1 MASNRNYIA
10 SIITK
15 FSGQS
20 NVIPIPVIYL
30 EITKDYPT
38 AALLNQ
44 MVYWSDRT
52 KRNDGYFYKS
62 YKEWEEELHL
72 SKYQVRRSTDK
83 LKELNIVDTALKK
96 ANGAPTLH
104 YKIDLNTLQDW
115 IVKKL
120 NNGKLRNLT
129 MDSEETSKSLTEI
142 TTENTTESI
151 SMSDKS
157 DAAPYKT
164 IIEYLNKKVNKRFSY
179 KSESNRKLIKARFNE
194 GYKLDDFIKVIDI
207 KTDEWINDEKMKS
220 YLQPSTLFRGS
231 NFDKY
236 LNQETPQLNNSETD
250 DSFISELIGGSK

>member
-1 MASNRNYIA
+1 MTNNRNYIA

-83 LKELNIVDTALKK
+83 LKELNIVETALKK

-142 TTENTTESI
+142 TTENI
-151 SMSDKS
+151 NMSDES

-164 IIEYLNKKVNKRFSY
+164 IIEYLNKKVNKKFSY
-179 KSESNRKLIKARFNE
+179 KSVSNRKLIKARFNE

-207 KTDEWINDEKMKS
+207 KTNEWINDEKMKN

-236 LNQETPQLNNSETD
+236 LNQDFPQEIKRRGKLD
-250 DSFISELIGGSK
+250 DLIGGNN

>member
-1 MASNRNYIA
+1 MAGKLLID
-10 SIITK
+10 
-15 FSGQS
+15 
-20 NVIPIPVIYL
+20 
-30 EITKDYPT
+30 DYPIQVLPKL
-38 AALLNQ
+38 AVEIGLNEAIILQQIHYWLNQ
-44 MVYWSDRT
+44 SKHFYDGKKWIYNTYEDWNEQFPFWSVMTIRRT
-52 KRNDGYFYKS
+52 ITSLEKQNLIISANYNKAGFDKTRWYSIDYEEVESVNRRCVQNEQTMCSKRTDGS
-62 YKEWEEELHL
+62 VQNE
-72 SKYQVRRSTDK
+72 QT
-83 LKELNIVDTALKK
+83 NT
-96 ANGAPTLH
+96 
-104 YKIDLNTLQDW
+104 IDY
-115 IVKKL
+115 
-120 NNGKLRNLT
+120 
-129 MDSEETSKSLTEI
+129 
-142 TTENTTESI
+142 TENTTESI

-194 GYKLDDFIKVIDI
+194 GYELEDFIKVIDI

>member
-1 MASNRNYIA
+1 MTSNRNYIA

-83 LKELNIVDTALKK
+83 LKELNIVETALKK

-129 MDSEETSKSLTEI
+129 MDSEETQQSLTEI

-236 LNQETPQLNNSETD
+236 LNQEVVKQFNDSNKD
-250 DSFISELIGGSK
+250 DVVFDEVL